1 VSRNVTRLIVAALVG
16 GVLAV
21 GYTTFRV
28 WQQGDRDD
36 RRQADA
42 IVVLG
47 AAQYD
52 GRPSPVFRARL
63 EHAVTLYLDGLAP
76 FLVVTGGKAA
86 GDRTTEADAAR
97 RYALERG
104 VPSSAILVEDRG
116 RTTLESLRA
125 VGVALRERGL
135 TEAVFVSDR
144 THMLRVL
151 RMARDQGIRSWG
163 SPTTTSPVDADPQ
176 RWLRAAAHEVA
187 ALGAYFIT
195 GGTTAD

>member
-1 VSRNVTRLIVAALVG
+1 VSRYVTRLILAAVVG

-21 GYTTFRV
+21 GYTTLRI

-36 RRQADA
+36 RRQADVV
-42 IVVLG
+42 VVLG

-63 EHAVTLYLDGLAP
+63 EHAVALYLDGLAP
-76 FLVVTGGKAA
+76 YLMVTGGKAD

-97 RYALERG
+97 RYALDRG
-104 VPSSAILVEDRG
+104 VPASAILIEDRG
-116 RTTLESLRA
+116 RNTLESLRA
-125 VGVALRERGL
+125 VGLAMRERGL
-135 TEAVFVSDR
+135 TDAVFVSDR

-151 RMARDQGIRSWG
+151 RMARDEGVRAWG

-187 ALGAYFIT
+187 ALGVYFLT
-195 GGTTAD
+195 GGTTED